1 MDTIKYNKMLIF
13 YNALENGWEI
23 RKKKG
28 NYIFKK
34 KHENKI
40 EILNNAYLARFM
52 KEQMKLTE
60 C

>member
-1 MDTIKYNKMLIF
+1 MDTVKLHKMLIF

-34 KHENKI
+34 KHENKT
-40 EILNNAYLARFM
+40 EILNDVYLSRFM
-52 KEQMKLTE
+52 KEQMKSK
-60 C
+60 